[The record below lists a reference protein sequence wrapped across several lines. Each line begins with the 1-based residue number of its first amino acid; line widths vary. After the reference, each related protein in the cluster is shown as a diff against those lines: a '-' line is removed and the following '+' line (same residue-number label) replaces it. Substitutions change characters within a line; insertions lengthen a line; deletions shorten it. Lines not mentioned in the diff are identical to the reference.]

1 MASADPQAAAL
12 PALMSIELVYAAAP
26 HVLETVTLRLPVGA
40 NAGDALRASGFG
52 DRFGDRSGDRSGDPS
67 DDPSGDWSGDRSG
80 ELRDGLRLGL
90 WGRLCAPAET
100 LCDGDRLELLRP
112 LLIDPMEARRQRLRR
127 DGLRKTARR
136 VSPRG

>member
-1 MASADPQAAAL
+1 MANADPQAAAL
-12 PALMSIELVYAAAP
+12 PALMSVELVYAAAP

-40 NAGDALRASGFG
+40 SAGDALRASGFG
-52 DRFGDRSGDRSGDPS
+52 DRFGDLLGDRSGDRSGD
-67 DDPSGDWSGDRSG
+67 RLG

-100 LCDGDRLELLRP
+100 LSDGDRLELLRP

-127 DGLRKTARR
+127 DGLRKATRR
-136 VSPRG
+136 ASPRG

>member
-12 PALMSIELVYAAAP
+12 PALMSVELVYAAAP

-40 NAGDALRASGFG
+40 SAGDALRASGFG
-52 DRFGDRSGDRSGDPS
+52 DRYGDLLGDLLGDRSGDRL
-67 DDPSGDWSGDRSG
+67 G

-136 VSPRG
+136 ASPRG

>member
-12 PALMSIELVYAAAP
+12 PALMSVELVYAAAP

-40 NAGDALRASGFG
+40 SAGDALRASGFG
-52 DRFGDRSGDRSGDPS
+52 DRFGDLLGDLLGDR
-67 DDPSGDWSGDRSG
+67 SGDRSG

-136 VSPRG
+136 ASPRG

>member
-1 MASADPQAAAL
+1 MANADPQAAAL
-12 PALMSIELVYAAAP
+12 PALMSVELVYAAAP

-40 NAGDALRASGFG
+40 SAGDALRASGFG
-52 DRFGDRSGDRSGDPS
+52 DRFGDLLGDLLGDR
-67 DDPSGDWSGDRSG
+67 SGDRSG

-100 LCDGDRLELLRP
+100 LSDGDRLELLRP

-127 DGLRKTARR
+127 DGLRKATRR
-136 VSPRG
+136 ASPRG

>member
-12 PALMSIELVYAAAP
+12 PALMSVELVYAAAP

-40 NAGDALRASGFG
+40 SAGDALRASGFG
-52 DRFGDRSGDRSGDPS
+52 DRFGDLLGDRSGDRSGD
-67 DDPSGDWSGDRSG
+67 RLG

-136 VSPRG
+136 ASPRG

>member
-1 MASADPQAAAL
+1 MAIADPQAAAL
-12 PALMSIELVYAAAP
+12 PALMSVELVYAAAP

-40 NAGDALRASGFG
+40 SAGDALRASGFG
-52 DRFGDRSGDRSGDPS
+52 DRFGDRSGD
-67 DDPSGDWSGDRSG
+67 PSGDWSDDRLG

-136 VSPRG
+136 ASPRG

>member
-12 PALMSIELVYAAAP
+12 PALMSVELVYAAAP

-40 NAGDALRASGFG
+40 SAGDALRASGFG
-52 DRFGDRSGDRSGDPS
+52 DRFGDLLGDR
-67 DDPSGDWSGDRSG
+67 SGDRSG

-136 VSPRG
+136 ASPRG

>member
-12 PALMSIELVYAAAP
+12 PALMSVELVYAAAP

-52 DRFGDRSGDRSGDPS
+52 DRFGDLLGDRSGD
-67 DDPSGDWSGDRSG
+67 RLG

-100 LCDGDRLELLRP
+100 LCNGDRLELLRP

-136 VSPRG
+136 ASPRG

>member
-12 PALMSIELVYAAAP
+12 PGLISIELVYAAAP

-52 DRFGDRSGDRSGDPS
+52 DRFGDRSGDPS

-136 VSPRG
+136 ASPRG

>member
-12 PALMSIELVYAAAP
+12 PALMSVELVYAAAP

-40 NAGDALRASGFG
+40 SAGDALRASGFG
-52 DRFGDRSGDRSGDPS
+52 DRFGDRL
-67 DDPSGDWSGDRSG
+67 G

-136 VSPRG
+136 ASPRG

>member
-12 PALMSIELVYAAAP
+12 PALMSVELVYAAAP

-40 NAGDALRASGFG
+40 SAGDALRASGFG

-67 DDPSGDWSGDRSG
+67 GDWSDDRLG

-90 WGRLCAPAET
+90 WGRLCSPAET

-136 VSPRG
+136 ASPRG

>member
-1 MASADPQAAAL
+1 MANADPQAAAL
-12 PALMSIELVYAAAP
+12 PALMSVELVYAAAP

-40 NAGDALRASGFG
+40 SAGDALRASGFG
-52 DRFGDRSGDRSGDPS
+52 DRFGDLLGDLLGDRSGDRSGDWA
-67 DDPSGDWSGDRSG
+67 DDRLG

-100 LCDGDRLELLRP
+100 LSDGDRLELLRP

-127 DGLRKTARR
+127 DGLRKATRR
-136 VSPRG
+136 ASPRG

>member
-12 PALMSIELVYAAAP
+12 PALMSVELVYAAAP

-40 NAGDALRASGFG
+40 SAGDALRASGFG

-67 DDPSGDWSGDRSG
+67 GDWADDRLG

-112 LLIDPMEARRQRLRR
+112 LLTDPMEARRQRLRR

>member
-12 PALMSIELVYAAAP
+12 PALMSVELVYAAAP

-40 NAGDALRASGFG
+40 SAGDALRASGFG
-52 DRFGDRSGDRSGDPS
+52 DRFGDPSGDRSGD
-67 DDPSGDWSGDRSG
+67 RLG

-136 VSPRG
+136 ASPRG

>member
-12 PALMSIELVYAAAP
+12 PALMSVELVYAAAP
-26 HVLETVTLRLPVGA
+26 HVLETVTLRLPGGA
-40 NAGDALRASGFG
+40 SAGDALRASGFG
-52 DRFGDRSGDRSGDPS
+52 DRFGDLLGDILGDR
-67 DDPSGDWSGDRSG
+67 SGDRSG

-136 VSPRG
+136 ASPRG

>member
-12 PALMSIELVYAAAP
+12 PALISIELVYAAAP

-100 LCDGDRLELLRP
+100 LCDGDRPELLRP

-136 VSPRG
+136 ASPRG

>member
-12 PALMSIELVYAAAP
+12 PALMSVELVYAAAP
-26 HVLETVTLRLPVGA
+26 HVHETVTLRLPVGA
-40 NAGDALRASGFG
+40 SAGDALRASGFG
-52 DRFGDRSGDRSGDPS
+52 DRFGDLLGDR
-67 DDPSGDWSGDRSG
+67 SGDRSG

-136 VSPRG
+136 ASPRG

>member
-12 PALMSIELVYAAAP
+12 PALISIELVYAAAP

-40 NAGDALRASGFG
+40 SAGDALRASGFG
-52 DRFGDRSGDRSGDPS
+52 DRFGDLLGDRSGD
-67 DDPSGDWSGDRSG
+67 RLG

-100 LCDGDRLELLRP
+100 LCHGDRLELLRP

-136 VSPRG
+136 ASPRG

>member
-12 PALMSIELVYAAAP
+12 QALMSVELVYAAAP

-40 NAGDALRASGFG
+40 SAGDALRASGFG
-52 DRFGDRSGDRSGDPS
+52 DRFGDLLGDR
-67 DDPSGDWSGDRSG
+67 SGDRSG

-136 VSPRG
+136 ASPRG

>member
-12 PALMSIELVYAAAP
+12 PALMSVELVYAAAP

-40 NAGDALRASGFG
+40 IAGDALRASGFG
-52 DRFGDRSGDRSGDPS
+52 DRFGDLLGDLLGDR
-67 DDPSGDWSGDRSG
+67 SGDRSG

-136 VSPRG
+136 ASPRG

>member
-12 PALMSIELVYAAAP
+12 PALISIELVYAAAP

-52 DRFGDRSGDRSGDPS
+52 DRFGDLLGDR
-67 DDPSGDWSGDRSG
+67 SGDRSG

-127 DGLRKTARR
+127 DGLRKTTRR
-136 VSPRG
+136 ASPRG

>member
-12 PALMSIELVYAAAP
+12 PALMSVELVYAAAP

-40 NAGDALRASGFG
+40 SAGDALRASGFG
-52 DRFGDRSGDRSGDPS
+52 DRFGDRSGD
-67 DDPSGDWSGDRSG
+67 PSGDWSDDRLG

-136 VSPRG
+136 ASPRG

>member
-1 MASADPQAAAL
+1 MANADPQAAAL
-12 PALMSIELVYAAAP
+12 PALMSVELVYAAAP

-40 NAGDALRASGFG
+40 SAGDALRVSGFG
-52 DRFGDRSGDRSGDPS
+52 DRFGDLLGDRSGD
-67 DDPSGDWSGDRSG
+67 RLG

-100 LCDGDRLELLRP
+100 LSDGDRLELLRP

-127 DGLRKTARR
+127 DGLRKATRR
-136 VSPRG
+136 ASPRG